1 MTSFTVIVINIDCI
15 AASNSNSFSGRRD
28 EAGPV
33 AEARVRALLQEEE
46 RAEEDQAQTLP
57 VLRLPGT
64 KSSIQHLKPEW
75 KKLRVLDKEP
85 CETDKTF
92 LQMRVC

>member
-1 MTSFTVIVINIDCI
+1 MTSFTVRVIDIDCI

-64 KSSIQHLKPEW
+64 NIAQFSISNQNGKSC
-75 KKLRVLDKEP
+75 V
-85 CETDKTF
+85 F
-92 LQMRVC
+92 